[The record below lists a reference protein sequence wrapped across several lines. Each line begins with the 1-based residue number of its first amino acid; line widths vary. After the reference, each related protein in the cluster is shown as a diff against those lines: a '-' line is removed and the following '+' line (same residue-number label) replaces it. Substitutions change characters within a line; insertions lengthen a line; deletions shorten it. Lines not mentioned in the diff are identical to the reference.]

1 MRVMAFAAGVALSL
15 APQAATAQ
23 SSDNAAADALGN
35 CLARKSTGED
45 RLVFAGWM
53 VAALASAPQ
62 LAGVAN
68 VDPSTKAALDRQ
80 LAAIFTRLMTVDCA
94 AEARPLFQA
103 RDNEGMRIAGGA
115 LGRIAMQEIS
125 GDPAASEAL
134 EAFTKYLRGE
144 DFVSLMK

>member
-103 RDNEGMRIAGGA
+103 RDN
-115 LGRIAMQEIS
+115 Q
-125 GDPAASEAL
+125 
-134 EAFTKYLRGE
+134 
-144 DFVSLMK
+144 

>member
-68 VDPSTKAALDRQ
+68 VDPST
-80 LAAIFTRLMTVDCA
+80 
-94 AEARPLFQA
+94 
-103 RDNEGMRIAGGA
+103 
-115 LGRIAMQEIS
+115 
-125 GDPAASEAL
+125 
-134 EAFTKYLRGE
+134 
-144 DFVSLMK
+144 